1 VPTIVN
7 FTPVPAFVGGALI
20 GLSAVLVLLIN
31 GKIAGISG
39 VFGRL
44 FSPTTT
50 DRAWRAWFVL
60 GLLAGGL
67 LVTKALP
74 DLGAFQL
81 EAGWPRLAAG
91 AFLVGL
97 GTRLGGGCTSGH
109 GVCGAS
115 RGSVRSMVATAVFM
129 AAGFVTVFVTHHV
142 LNGGAL

>member
-1 VPTIVN
+1 MTIVN
-7 FTPVPAFVGGALI
+7 FTPVPAFVGGTMI
-20 GLSAVLVLLIN
+20 GLSAVVVLLIN

-50 DRAWRAWFVL
+50 DRPWRAWFVL

-67 LVTKALP
+67 LVALAMP
-74 DLGAFQL
+74 DLGKFEL
-81 EAGWPRLAAG
+81 TAGTPRLVAG

-97 GTRLGGGCTSGH
+97 AKRLGGGCTSGH

-115 RGSVRSMVATAVFM
+115 RGSVRSMVATLAFM
-129 AAGFVTVFVTHHV
+129 AAGFATVYVTHH
-142 LNGGAL
+142 LLGGGSLG